1 MSFERHPL
9 LLTHTSSNYPCP
21 CALQLT
27 FRTFNRD
34 FDHPN
39 HNDDHLACLLRDA
52 LMPERGRLHRERSP
66 KLLKRT
72 NLFQMPYLGIPGIVN
87 FVDVRT
93 QWFDGAVKRAIAD
106 GFKQVVILA
115 AGYDTRAYRLAA
127 KGVRFYE
134 VDLPHASETKQRLV
148 VELLPRSKV
157 GANCFQAPSV
167 LAVCHELVAH
177 VKGLQCSCCP
187 VCALA
192 ELHHQLATK
201 HLLPQVQC
209 THWQC

>member
-1 MSFERHPL
+1 MR
-9 LLTHTSSNYPCP
+9 LTGGATIPGSPAVP
-21 CALQLT
+21 LQLT

-34 FDHPN
+34 FDNPN
-39 HNDDHLACLLRDA
+39 HNDDDLACLLRDQ
-52 LMPERGRLHRERSP
+52 LMPQRGRLHRERATQ
-66 KLLKRT
+66 LLVRAW
-72 NLFQMPYLGIPGIVN
+72 LLQFPCLGIPGIVN

-148 VELLPRSKV
+148 EQLLPHSKV
-157 GANCFQAPSV
+157 WQVNLQQCMCVGIVIARIYLLCPS
-167 LAVCHELVAH
+167 A
-177 VKGLQCSCCP
+177 K
-187 VCALA
+187 
-192 ELHHQLATK
+192 
-201 HLLPQVQC
+201 LL
-209 THWQC
+209 